1 MLQRDIKRTKALFR
15 HGLIGT
21 DDQMNTKIFQN
32 KLKQEILR
40 NLKYSQAKDPGHA
53 TPYDWRMALS
63 LALRDM
69 VVDPWFESTRKTY
82 DTNSKRVYYL
92 SMEFLIGRL
101 VEDVAFNLGFDE
113 VARGAMQSLGQD
125 YDAIV
130 ATEPDAALGNGGLGR
145 LAACFLD
152 SLSTLGIPAYGY
164 GIRYEHGLFEQH
176 FENGRQVET
185 AEGWLAQR
193 NVWEFERP
201 EVTYIIGFGGHVSE
215 VDGKTTWYPSETV
228 RAQAYDVPVLGWR
241 SKWCNTLR
249 LWAAKP
255 THAFDLESFNRGDF
269 IGASAPEALA
279 RTISRVLYPD
289 DTTDIGKELR
299 LKQEFFFT
307 SASIRDLIRRYL
319 SINSDLKNLK
329 EKTAIQLN
337 DTHPAIAGPELI
349 RILADEHGIDIYEA
363 IDIARSCLGY
373 TNHTLLPE
381 ALERWP
387 EHLFAR
393 ILPRH
398 YRIIEI
404 IQDLHLKE
412 TKSDIR
418 IIDHGNVNMGELAFI
433 MAKKVNGVSAL
444 HTELVKETVFGD
456 LHKAYPQKIL
466 NETNGITPRRW
477 LYSCNPPLRRLINR
491 SIGLDW
497 PDHLERLAGL
507 AKFADDVEFQA
518 AFAAAKHANKE
529 RFASWLKKKTGVL
542 IDPTFMFDVQ
552 IKRIHEYKRQLLNL
566 FEAVAYWNE
575 IKENPKKDW
584 TPRVKVFGGKAA
596 PGYAMAKHVIHLIN
610 DVAAVINNDPVTKD
624 YLQIVFPPNYNVSMA
639 EIVIPAA
646 DLSEQIS
653 TAGKE
658 ASGTGNMK
666 FALNGALTI
675 GTLDGANVEI
685 REHVGAENFFLFG
698 LTASEVMERRKV
710 PEYSRRAIEKSPRLY
725 KVLNQIASG
734 IFSPDEPHRYGSIVQ
749 MMYESDYFLV
759 TCDFEAY
766 FETQRKVD
774 MAFKDIEAWTRM
786 AILNTANVGWFSS
799 DRTIMGYARDIWETK
814 SLLED

>member
-1 MLQRDIKRTKALFR
+1 
-15 HGLIGT
+15 
-21 DDQMNTKIFQN
+21 MNTKIFQI

-40 NLKYSQAKDPGHA
+40 HLKYSLGKDAGHA

-63 LALRDM
+63 LAIRDM
-69 VVDPWFESTRKTY
+69 VVDPWFDSTRKTY
-82 DTNSKRVYYL
+82 EANAKRVYYL

-101 VEDVAFNLGFDE
+101 VEDVTINLGFE
-113 VARGAMQSLGQD
+113 AVARDAMHDLGQD

-130 ATEPDAALGNGGLGR
+130 ANEPDAALGNGGLGR

-152 SLSTLGIPAYGY
+152 SLSTLGIPAHGY

-201 EVTYIIGFGGHVSE
+201 EVSYPIGFGGHVSE
-215 VDGKTTWYPSETV
+215 SDGRAVWHPMETV
-228 RAQAYDVPVLGWR
+228 RAQAYDAPVLGWQAR
-241 SKWCNTLR
+241 WCNTLR

-255 THAFDLESFNRGDF
+255 TRAFDLESFNRGDF
-269 IGASAPEALA
+269 LGATAPEALA

-299 LKQEFFFT
+299 LKQEYFFT
-307 SASIRDLIRRYL
+307 SASIQDLIRRYL
-319 SINSDLKNLK
+319 STNEDLSKLA
-329 EKTAIQLN
+329 EKAAIQLN

-349 RILADEHGIDIYEA
+349 RLLSDVHGMEMNKA
-363 IDIARSCLGY
+363 IKVTRECLGY

-404 IQDLHLKE
+404 IQDQHLKA
-412 TKSDIR
+412 TGSDIR

-433 MAKKVNGVSAL
+433 MAHRVNGVSAL

-456 LHKAYPQKIL
+456 LHKAYPDRII

-477 LYSCNPPLRRLINR
+477 LYNCNQPLRELINTTL
-491 SIGLDW
+491 GTEW
-497 PDHLERLAGL
+497 PDDLERLERLSQYAE
-507 AKFADDVEFQA
+507 DA
-518 AFAAAKHANKE
+518 AFQEQFTAAKRKNKE
-529 RFASWLKKKTGVL
+529 DLIKWLDGKTNVT
-542 IDPTFMFDVQ
+542 INPDAMFDVQ
-552 IKRIHEYKRQLLNL
+552 IKRIHEYKRQLMNL
-566 FEAVAYWNE
+566 FETVAYWNE
-575 IKENPKKDW
+575 IKDNPNKKW
-584 TPRVKVFGGKAA
+584 TPRVKIFGGKAA
-596 PGYAMAKHVIHLIN
+596 PGYAMAKQIIHLIN
-610 DVAAVINNDPVTKD
+610 DVATVINNDPATKD
-624 YLQIVFPPNYNVSMA
+624 YLQIVFPANYNVTMA
-639 EIVIPAA
+639 EVLIPAA

-685 REHVGAENFFLFG
+685 REHVGPENFFLFG
-698 LTASEVMERRKV
+698 LTASEVVERRKQ
-710 PEYSRRAIEKSPRLY
+710 PEYSRRAIEASPRLY
-725 KVLNQIASG
+725 RVLNQIASG
-734 IFSPDEPHRYGSIVQ
+734 VFSPDEQHRYGSIVQ

-759 TCDFEAY
+759 TCDFDAY
-766 FETQRKVD
+766 FDCQRKVD
-774 MAFKDIEAWTRM
+774 KAYKDTATWTKM

-799 DRTIMGYARDIWETK
+799 DRTILGYAKDIWDTK
-814 SLLED
+814 SLY